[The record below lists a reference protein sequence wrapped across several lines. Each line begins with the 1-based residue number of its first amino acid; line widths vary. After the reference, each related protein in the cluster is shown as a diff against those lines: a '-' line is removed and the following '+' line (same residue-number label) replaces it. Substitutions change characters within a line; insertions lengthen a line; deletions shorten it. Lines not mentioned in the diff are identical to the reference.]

1 MGFDD
6 LWLEVAIEQ
15 NEKVGKK
22 TTKVKA
28 EELDE
33 ETKLRDTVDDNSSY
47 DQPGDDLRLGK

>member
-15 NEKVGKK
+15 KEKAGEN
-22 TTKVKA
+22 TTQVEA
-28 EELDE
+28 EEIDE
-33 ETKLRDTVDDNSSY
+33 ETKLRDTVDGDSSY